1 MHKVADM
8 QGIKD
13 LFYKVIDFISVTNNI
28 VQFIVFL
35 MAVVAV
41 FFVFSNK
48 YLYPIKI
55 LLKPLGI
62 KSRYVLKAIILCR
75 KNPRMYIR
83 IFCEY
88 FILKSQGQ
96 YRDKNWWKDNYKEF
110 VAFFR
115 DSLPDN
121 FIYEIDNCTD
131 ILCEGVSSKVDSYF
145 DYFDQ
150 QKMRKKYDL
159 DRKLPISFC
168 MGIKI
173 KQGFLSPNFLLSG
186 LLDRYKNN
194 WGNLVRKY
202 VSLTCNEKN
211 TDFYSSE
218 IYYTFAWLLWG
229 PSYQMKHQEGHYKLC
244 QYAFG
249 DECNSLNVVLNS
261 NEKLN
266 DLWNSIT
273 NHSNGVLCE
282 LTCRLYKA
290 KKYID
295 YHREEFS
302 PLNIYFINK
311 VTQESTGFLLEPVE
325 FDIKKNYAALN
336 YYCTAYV
343 WIMFESIT
351 DEDSCFQ
358 PSRAI
363 TFFEHANLANKDTY
377 EACINSL
384 ITKCFE
390 HFDRMFSINNTE
402 KKYRYC
408 LSMNTYIESKFLE
421 RYKIRIEQDDAL
433 AQKYRSCV
441 IINMSCNESDVLSS
455 FDAFFSSSYDD
466 LSLMEVSI
474 QDKRSIALL
483 GEYYTSTYIDSFSKN
498 ERESLDNI
506 IDYLNKKKNGWY
518 GKNNYHVILAIDSGI
533 TVGGLICDYF
543 ERSNCGVIEFIAVK
557 QERQSEGIGTCLY
570 QRAVEL
576 LRKDARN
583 NKKNSIDYI
592 FCEIEKADESIN
604 KDANKYLSF
613 WNKMGYRKVL
623 FEYIQP
629 ALDDGKENVSCLDL
643 IALQLN
649 ERFKSQREIGAT
661 TLKNFLLDYAKYAMR
676 IEEPEKN
683 EIISRMIEK
692 IDSLKT
698 SIIKTDNII

>member
-1 MHKVADM
+1 M
-8 QGIKD
+8 QEIKD
-13 LFYKVIDFISVTNNI
+13 LLIKAIDFISITNNI

-35 MAVVAV
+35 MAVIAI

-55 LLKPLGI
+55 LLKSLGI
-62 KSRYVLKAIILCR
+62 KRRYILKAIILCR
-75 KNPRMYIR
+75 KDPRKYIR

-88 FILKSQGQ
+88 FILKSQGE
-96 YRDKNWWKDNYKEF
+96 YKDKNWWKDNYKEF

-115 DSLPDN
+115 DSLPND

-131 ILCEGVSSKVDSYF
+131 ILCEGVSSKVDCYF
-145 DYFDQ
+145 NYFDQ
-150 QKMRKKYDL
+150 QKIRKKYDL
-159 DRKLPISFC
+159 NLKLPISFC
-168 MGIKI
+168 MEIKI
-173 KQGFLSPNFLLSG
+173 KQGYLSPNFLLSG

-202 VSLTCNEKN
+202 VTLTCNEKDTN
-211 TDFYSSE
+211 FYSSE

-229 PSYQMKHQEGHYKLC
+229 PSYQMKHQEGHFKLC

-261 NEKLN
+261 NEKLD

-282 LTCRLYKA
+282 LTCRLFKA

-295 YHREEFS
+295 YYREEFS
-302 PLNIYFINK
+302 PLNIYFTNK
-311 VTQESTGFLLEPVE
+311 VAQESTGFLLEPTE

-343 WIMFESIT
+343 WIMFEAIT

-358 PSRAI
+358 PSKAI
-363 TFFEHANLANKDTY
+363 TFFEHANLANKVSY

-390 HFDRMFSINNTE
+390 HFDRMFSIDNIE

-408 LSMNTYIESKFLE
+408 LSMNAYIESKFID
-421 RYKIRIEQDDAL
+421 RYKTRIKQEDAL
-433 AQKYRSCV
+433 SQKYKSCV
-441 IINMSCNESDVLSS
+441 ILNMGCAESDVFSS

-466 LSLMEVSI
+466 LSLMEVNI
-474 QDKRSIALL
+474 QDKRSVALL
-483 GEYYTSTYIDSFSKN
+483 GEYYTSIYINSFPKN

-506 IDYLNKKKNGWY
+506 IDYLNKKENGWY
-518 GKNNYHVILAIDSGI
+518 GKNNYHVILAIDSGVTI
-533 TVGGLICDYF
+533 GGLICDYF
-543 ERSNCGVIEFIAVK
+543 ERSNCGVIEFIAIK
-557 QERQSEGIGTCLY
+557 QECQSEGIGTRLY
-570 QRAVEL
+570 QKAIEL

-583 NKKNSIDYI
+583 NKKNNIDYI
-592 FCEIEKADESIN
+592 FCEIEKADAGSN
-604 KDANKYLSF
+604 KDANKYLWF
-613 WNKMGYRKVL
+613 WNKMGYRKIL
-623 FEYIQP
+623 FNYIQP
-629 ALDDGKENVSCLDL
+629 ALDDGKENVNCLDL
-643 IALQLN
+643 IALPLN
-649 ERFKSQREIGAT
+649 EEIKSHRGIEAT
-661 TLKNFLLDYAKYAMR
+661 AIKSFLLDYARYAMR

-683 EIISRMIEK
+683 ISISGMIEE

-698 SIIKTDNII
+698 RIIKTETII